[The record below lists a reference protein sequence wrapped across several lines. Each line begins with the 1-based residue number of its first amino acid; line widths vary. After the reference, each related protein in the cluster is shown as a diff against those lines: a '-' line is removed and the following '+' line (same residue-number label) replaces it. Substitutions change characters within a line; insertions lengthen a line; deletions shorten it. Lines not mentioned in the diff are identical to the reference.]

1 MSVMMTV
8 MMMTVMMIVC
18 PYHLMSAYILIAL
31 SLPISHGSMYRRLER
46 ELRKDREEYLQV
58 IDEDDL
64 NTAHKEAMEAAEDG
78 EVSLAV

>member
-1 MSVMMTV
+1 
-8 MMMTVMMIVC
+8 
-18 PYHLMSAYILIAL
+18 
-31 SLPISHGSMYRRLER
+31 MYRRLER